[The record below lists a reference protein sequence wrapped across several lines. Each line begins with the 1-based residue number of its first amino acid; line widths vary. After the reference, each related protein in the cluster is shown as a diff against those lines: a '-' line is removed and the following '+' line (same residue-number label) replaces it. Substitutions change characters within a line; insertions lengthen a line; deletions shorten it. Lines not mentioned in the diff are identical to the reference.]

1 MAGGPHLEDEI
12 FRRDDAR
19 LAAHRRRLRSV
30 GGTREALT
38 TASGIEHPDV
48 LDTFVRLGVGAET
61 VAALCFV
68 PLLEVAWADGSLDAE
83 ERATV
88 LARAEESG
96 IAPGSFTHGL
106 LEAWLERRPDR
117 GLVVAWT
124 RRVRELRARLP
135 DAELAAMQAAVLGR
149 ARSVA
154 MASEGGA
161 SRISTAE
168 AAVLDTL
175 SRAFTAP
182 GD

>member
-1 MAGGPHLEDEI
+1 MARGSRLEDEI
-12 FRRDDAR
+12 FRHDDAR
-19 LAAHRRRLRSV
+19 LVARRGQLRSV
-30 GGTREALT
+30 GGTREGLT
-38 TASGIEHPDV
+38 IASGIEHPEV

-61 VAALCFV
+61 AAALSFV

-124 RRVRELRARLP
+124 RRVRELRARLT
-135 DAELAAMQAAVLGR
+135 DAELATMQAAVLGR

-154 MASEGGA
+154 LASGGGA

-168 AAVLDTL
+168 ATVLDTL
-175 SRAFTAP
+175 ARAFTAP